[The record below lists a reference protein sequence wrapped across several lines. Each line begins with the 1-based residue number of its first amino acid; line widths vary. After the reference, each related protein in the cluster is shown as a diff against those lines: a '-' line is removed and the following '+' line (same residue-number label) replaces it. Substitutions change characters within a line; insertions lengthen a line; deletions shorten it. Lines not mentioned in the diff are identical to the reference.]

1 MCDQEG
7 SRTSD
12 DNRLTNLYKTTQ
24 TSRKA
29 FRLGKSASYYKKLL
43 ALADNKSLSP
53 WQRYLQLIQ
62 NSGMVRRTRVGG
74 FATNHTATDA
84 LSLSLSW
91 TYHPLQF
98 GFFIYDNMA
107 FAGKAKIVSF
117 DAEEAAKRGG
127 VLWFCANIAGFA
139 LAISNLQ
146 ADIEKEKC
154 VRDVLASED
163 DAARVQALQE
173 QLDAL
178 EQSRFKK
185 FLAVLKV
192 TCDLIVS
199 SNTSGIRLAERLTG
213 TKLHD
218 GIIGSVGCVS
228 ALTVLYNAWPN
239 APVKA
244 KPVAIEAAAA
254 PKTADA

>member
-1 MCDQEG
+1 MAFI
-7 SRTSD
+7 
-12 DNRLTNLYKTTQ
+12 NRLSNLYKTTQ

-29 FRLGKSASYYKKLL
+29 FRLGKSATYYKKLQ
-43 ALADNKSLSP
+43 ALVANKSLSP
-53 WQRYLQLIQ
+53 WQLYLQVIQ
-62 NSGMVRRTRVGG
+62 NTGM
-74 FATNHTATDA
+74 
-84 LSLSLSW
+84 
-91 TYHPLQF
+91 F

-107 FAGKAKIVSF
+107 FAGKAKIVNF
-117 DAEEAAKRGG
+117 NAEEAAKRGG

-154 VRDVLASED
+154 VRDILSSEEDEARIASL
-163 DAARVQALQE
+163 QA

-199 SNTSGIRLAERLTG
+199 SNTSGIRLAERITG

-239 APVKA
+239 APMK
-244 KPVAIEAAAA
+244 KAIEAPTKEA
-254 PKTADA
+254 